1 MVDDP
6 EAARRATQA
15 VFGLTP
21 ELRIS
26 SALQHF
32 QRRYGRLCSRAVW
45 NGPVAGWKNATSS
58 STPRRRDHVTAT
70 SLTIAPGYPVQVGNL
85 RLPGLWPWGESV
97 FNEVG
102 GGSVDMAWREEFS
115 LSRCPVCHKVVEL
128 RRVTVLTQSLLHGP
142 VCRCQ

>member
-45 NGPVAGWKNATSS
+45 NGPVAVEERDQLEHPS
-58 STPRRRDHVTAT
+58 STRPRHRYQPDDR
-70 SLTIAPGYPVQVGNL
+70 P
-85 RLPGLWPWGESV
+85 RLPRSGGKLTSAWIV
-97 FNEVG
+97 AVG
-102 GGSVDMAWREEFS
+102 
-115 LSRCPVCHKVVEL
+115 
-128 RRVTVLTQSLLHGP
+128 
-142 VCRCQ
+142 